1 MTSDVSTLQT
11 YAPRFKWELKT
22 GELNVQ
28 QRRQA
33 RAMLFG
39 QFGQKK
45 CFFTDRPIVPQ
56 LLHDAYD
63 LHHLVKRGS
72 PGCNFL
78 INLRLA
84 LHGPNANAGKQNAL
98 SGIRIRDKQRIPLSA
113 TETLRQTVPYDQG
126 SAEMKANGEA
136 EVPYRAWL
144 WERVIEAG
152 SAGYPWSQA
161 INSGAEHTG
170 VSPQATRDYLNKAT
184 SDEGPFF
191 WEKVNGVKRVFLR
204 KGRAP

>member
-45 CFFTDRPIVPQ
+45 CFFTGRPIVPQ

-72 PGCNFL
+72 PVKVYLTVVSQFL
-78 INLRLA
+78 LPLW
-84 LHGPNANAGKQNAL
+84 GGAGEL
-98 SGIRIRDKQRIPLSA
+98 MA
-113 TETLRQTVPYDQG
+113 TEPLVMAP
-126 SAEMKANGEA
+126 
-136 EVPYRAWL
+136 
-144 WERVIEAG
+144 
-152 SAGYPWSQA
+152 
-161 INSGAEHTG
+161 
-170 VSPQATRDYLNKAT
+170 PQA
-184 SDEGPFF
+184 
-191 WEKVNGVKRVFLR
+191 
-204 KGRAP
+204 

>member
-1 MTSDVSTLQT
+1 MSQPEAQT

-33 RAMLFG
+33 RAVLFG
-39 QFGQKK
+39 CFGQKK
-45 CFFTDRPIVPQ
+45 CHFTGRPIVPQ

-84 LHGPNANAGKQNAL
+84 LHGPNANAGKQNTL
-98 SGIRIRDKQRIPLSA
+98 SGIRAQDKQRIPLSA
-113 TETLRQTVPYDQG
+113 TETLRQTVPC
-126 SAEMKANGEA
+126 
-136 EVPYRAWL
+136 
-144 WERVIEAG
+144 
-152 SAGYPWSQA
+152 
-161 INSGAEHTG
+161 
-170 VSPQATRDYLNKAT
+170 
-184 SDEGPFF
+184 
-191 WEKVNGVKRVFLR
+191 
-204 KGRAP
+204 